1 MAMTLSNDCMT
12 ALKQWLGR
20 DTWHTSHTNDENL
33 FFQFVGRYVSE
44 HGCNLDEEA
53 LRETISNIADIGDRD
68 ALSEI
73 VYERVALMRNI
84 LDFMKATGRS

>member
-1 MAMTLSNDCMT
+1 MT

-20 DTWHTSHTNDENL
+20 DTWHTSHAIDENF

-44 HGCNLDEEA
+44 QGYSLDEQA
-53 LRETISNIADIGDRD
+53 LRETILSIADIGARD
-68 ALSEI
+68 DLSET
-73 VYERVALMRNI
+73 VNERVALMRNI